1 MGNGPG
7 QSFGVFL
14 CEFLLAHIFIRGSII
29 TFVFA
34 FITWNSNLVP
44 VIVYVRVTV
53 CTNET
58 DRANARTCLFKLIF
72 SFYTSNKFHY
82 LTKVLWLADKAWNRR
97 LQNCN
102 RLLQWHGILQLM
114 CSWVTTHSLC
124 VRSHRVC
131 SKLLWNF
138 LPRSVHEYHMNQLA
152 IVFLSFSD
160 ARARVRA
167 CIILYVYIMAHVI
180 RKEDSFTDRRR
191 RLKVNVGCRRLW
203 IRWYSAIAV
212 GGCRKR
218 GRALCTLRQVRSRVR
233 GILGHGGLRWLHMYI
248 YIYTHIYIYIY
259 VYV

>member
-1 MGNGPG
+1 M
-7 QSFGVFL
+7 
-14 CEFLLAHIFIRGSII
+14 I
-29 TFVFA
+29 FA

-44 VIVYVRVTV
+44 VIVYVRVIV

-58 DRANARTCLFKLIF
+58 DRANAHALPPWSVFLWIFCLHSCNIH
-72 SFYTSNKFHY
+72 YTHACYRSNKFHY
-82 LTKVLWLADKAWNRR
+82 LTKVVWLADKAWNRR

-102 RLLQWHGILQLM
+102 RLLQRQILQLM

-124 VRSHRVC
+124 VRSRRVC

-138 LPRSVHEYHMNQLA
+138 LLRSVHKYHMNQLA
-152 IVFLSFSD
+152 IVFLSCSD
-160 ARARVRA
+160 ARTRVRA

-180 RKEDSFTDRRR
+180 RNEDSFTDRRR

-203 IRWYSAIAV
+203 IRWYVAIAV

-218 GRALCTLRQVRSRVR
+218 GRALCTWRQVRSRVH
-233 GILGHGGLRWLHMYI
+233 GILGHRGLRWLHMYI